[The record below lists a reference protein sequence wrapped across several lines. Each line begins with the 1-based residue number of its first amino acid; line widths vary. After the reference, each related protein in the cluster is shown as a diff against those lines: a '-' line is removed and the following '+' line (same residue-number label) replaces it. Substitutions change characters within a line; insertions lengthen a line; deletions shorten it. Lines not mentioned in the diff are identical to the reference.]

1 MKNIYSNIYKPNLN
15 NLKRAKKNIENNN
28 IIGIPTETVYGL
40 AGNAYSDNACKKIF
54 KLKKRPKNNPLIVHY
69 YNVQKL
75 KEDCN
80 FNNNFHKLYKRFCPG
95 PITFILNLKKNSKI
109 SKIVTNKKGAL
120 AVRFPKHPVARSLL
134 KKLDFPLAAPSAN
147 LSSKVSAVSSD
158 NVKEDFG
165 KKIKYVLEGGK
176 SSIGLESTIIDIRN
190 RPKILRL
197 GGLETSV
204 IKKVLKKKI
213 LMNTNP
219 KKISSPGQL
228 KIHYSPGIPIRLN
241 VKRIKNNEA
250 FLLFSKKKE
259 RKSNYY
265 FLSQKGDLKEAA
277 KNLYSTLRKI
287 KKNKYKSIAVGKI
300 PNKGLGKTINDR
312 LIRASKF

>member
-1 MKNIYSNIYKPNLN
+1 MKINLANIK
-15 NLKRAKKNIENNN
+15 KAKKLLNKCECVA
-28 IIGIPTETVYGL
+28 IPTETVYGL

-134 KKLDFPLAAPSAN
+134 KKLNFPLAAPSAN